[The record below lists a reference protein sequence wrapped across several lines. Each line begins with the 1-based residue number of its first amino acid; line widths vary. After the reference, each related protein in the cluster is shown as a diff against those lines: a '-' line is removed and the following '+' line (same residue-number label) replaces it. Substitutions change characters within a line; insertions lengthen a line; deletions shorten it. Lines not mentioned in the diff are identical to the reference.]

1 MDWKGNILE
10 KDDEEDEQEERSHY
24 LNIGDTSDQELED
37 ALERKQRH
45 VYTTFVEPVLE
56 DGGEKTVEEVM
67 EEIRPPYSEEEIRDA
82 LEYGV
87 ENEGLEYISEDG
99 SVKKI

>member
-1 MDWKGNILE
+1 MAWKGNILE
-10 KDDEEDEQEERSHY
+10 KDDEDEQEERSHY

-37 ALERKQRH
+37 ALDSKQIH
-45 VYTTFVEPVLE
+45 VYTTFVEPVRE
-56 DGGEKTVEEVM
+56 DGGEKTVEELR

-82 LEYGV
+82 LEYCV
-87 ENEGLEYISEDG
+87 ENEGLESLSEYV